1 MKKTIAK
8 TAALVMAAMLAGT
21 TIVPVTISAYNSSST
36 TSDESQVEMKKAL
49 TIVKKRID
57 IPKEASEFNY
67 RTSEAYDTRTFYFTW
82 NTPDG
87 AKQYRCISVTITGNI
102 ITEYYDDK
110 NSSTYS
116 DSPSFAKLTDKE
128 IISKAKGY
136 LKQLNPDIA
145 DSVKFEVE
153 NLDLFSSMVNVYFK
167 RYENGVLVNGNNGW
181 IGINRDT
188 GELEDMEVNWWGNAE
203 FADPTGA
210 KSEKEIEEAYKKLC
224 DLTPYYKIR
233 TEYVYNEK
241 TGKSE
246 PVQKVSIVYEN
257 DMYDEIDA
265 FTGKKS
271 TIWEDMKAAEGTRYF
286 GGMYEDAVTEAGVA
300 EEECV
305 EEEVEFTPAE
315 LEKINQ
321 DESLIKTD
329 EAFEMLKKDK
339 FVALTDDYKLSSYN
353 VYNEKNEKTDKETF
367 YINLGYTVKS
377 ELKKDYKGYKNVN
390 VRINGE
396 TGEIISLNKY
406 GRDTKNELPKL
417 DVAKAHNIAKEAAN
431 TYSKDIFSGYKAD
444 SGNTVPVDSWTIGKE
459 RKYETSRYFTFNR
472 FVNGIQVSGNYI
484 NVNVDSNGVVTSY
497 SVNHTYD
504 VTFPSADILSESEAL
519 DKLYEQKDF
528 DYYYDGWITK
538 DGKVKTYLLYR
549 MSNYNLNA
557 KTGKICNWD
566 GSERKDYV
574 SPRDVKYS
582 DIKGIKQEKAIL
594 ELQKY
599 GIVLTTDSKFK
610 PTELISETDFANL
623 MTNVL
628 GGYEVAVEEEM
639 EDEVPGTMTSAQKK
653 EKEKK
658 LEAEKKDKA
667 ETTMREAAVMFGKL
681 YLPADIAKMKIFKSP
696 FSDVKDTDEDAGYL
710 AVANE
715 KNFVTGTSGKLG
727 GSNTITR
734 AEAVQI
740 MYDYVRMLKK

>member
-8 TAALVMAAMLAGT
+8 TAALIMAAMIAGT
-21 TIVPVTISAYNSSST
+21 TCVPMTISAYKSSST

-67 RTSEAYDTRTFYFTW
+67 RTDEANGTRTFFFEW
-82 NTPDG
+82 HTPND
-87 AKQYRCISVTITGNI
+87 AKQYRYILVTITGNI
-102 ITEYYDDK
+102 ITEYYDDNNK
-110 NSSTYS
+110 SSYS
-116 DSPSFAKLTDKE
+116 DSPSFAELTENE

-145 DSVKFEVE
+145 DSVKFEVD
-153 NLDLFSSMVNVYFK
+153 NLYLFDNTVNVNFN
-167 RYENGVLVNGNNGW
+167 RYENGVLVNGNNGYVS
-181 IGINRDT
+181 INRNT
-188 GELEDMEVNWWGNAE
+188 GELDNMYVNWWGNAE
-203 FADPTGA
+203 FTDTTGA
-210 KSEKEIEEAYKKLC
+210 KSEKEIEDAYKKLC
-224 DLTPYYKIR
+224 NLTPYYKIR

-246 PVQKVSIVYEN
+246 PVQKVSIVYEH

-271 TIWEDMKAAEGTRYF
+271 TIWEDMNEAEGRHSI
-286 GGMYEDAVTEAGVA
+286 MYDDTEAGAGV
-300 EEECV
+300 EEEAV
-305 EEEVEFTPAE
+305 EEEVYFTPAE

-321 DESLIKTD
+321 DENLIKTD
-329 EAFEMLKKDK
+329 EAFKMLKKDK

-367 YINLGYTVKS
+367 YIDLRYTVKS
-377 ELKKDYKGYKNVN
+377 ELKKEYKGYKNVN

-396 TGEIISLNKY
+396 TGEIISLQKY

-417 DVAKAHNIAKEAAN
+417 DVAKAHNTAKEAAK
-431 TYSKDIFSGYKAD
+431 TYSKDIFSGYKAF
-444 SGNTVPVDSWTIGKE
+444 SANTDPVNSWTIGKE
-459 RKYETSRYFTFNR
+459 RKYETSRSFEFNR
-472 FVNGIQVSGNYI
+472 FVNGIQVSGDYI
-484 NVNVDSNGVVTSY
+484 SVDVDSNGVVTNY
-497 SVNHTYD
+497 RTNHTYD
-504 VTFPSADILSESEAL
+504 VTFPSADILSESEAF

-528 DYYYDGWITK
+528 DYYYDGWVTK
-538 DGKVKTYLLYR
+538 DGKVKTYLLRR
-549 MSNYNLNA
+549 MNSFCLNA
-557 KTGKICNWD
+557 KTGKLCNWD
-566 GSERKDYV
+566 GSEKTDYIH
-574 SPRDVKYS
+574 PRDVKYS

-599 GIVLTTDSKFK
+599 GIVLTKDSKFK
-610 PTELISETDFANL
+610 PAELISEQEFMSL
-623 MTNVL
+623 MTNVM

-639 EDEVPGTMTSAQKK
+639 EDEVPGTMTAAQKK

-681 YLPADIAKMKIFKSP
+681 YLPENIAKMNIFKSP

-710 AVANE
+710 AVAYE
-715 KNFVTGTSGKLG
+715 KDFVKGTDGKLG
-727 GSNTITR
+727 GNNTITR

-740 MYDYVRMLKK
+740 MYDYVKALSK